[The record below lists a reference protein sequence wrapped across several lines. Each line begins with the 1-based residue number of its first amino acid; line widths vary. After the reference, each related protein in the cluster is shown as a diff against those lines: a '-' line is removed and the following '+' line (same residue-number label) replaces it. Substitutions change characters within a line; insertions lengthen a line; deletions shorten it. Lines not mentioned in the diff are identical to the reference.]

1 MVGFYSNSIGVAFRI
16 LPLQAE
22 LRSAWTAGGGCP
34 YATLDGA
41 EPRHHTSSS
50 HMGIQNELH
59 YYLRVRIASGPVPDL
74 LKEGHHVI
82 E

>member
-1 MVGFYSNSIGVAFRI
+1 
-16 LPLQAE
+16 
-22 LRSAWTAGGGCP
+22 
-34 YATLDGA
+34 
-41 EPRHHTSSS
+41 
-50 HMGIQNELH
+50 MGIQNELH